1 MAKQGKAFRIR
12 QVFWL
17 DLTKQDEAD
26 LADYIATLKE
36 QRKFVTTIKQGL
48 RLIRDL
54 REGNVE
60 VLIELFPHLRER
72 LARPD
77 VGTTPGGFDTLLQQ
91 LSRLERQITTG
102 AMLPSVPLPTFSE
115 PPHVKVIE
123 NIEERKK
130 LSVANSLAAIADF

>member
-1 MAKQGKAFRIR
+1 MEKRDKGRTR

-17 DLTKQDEAD
+17 DYAKPDESD
-26 LADYIATLKE
+26 LAEYIDQLKA

-54 REGNVE
+54 REGRVD

-72 LARPD
+72 LQRPD
-77 VGTTPGGFDTLLQQ
+77 VGTPVDSFNTLLQQ

-115 PPHVKVIE
+115 PPSVKVVE